1 LMTQTKVSNLKKQLE
16 DFHRERI
23 NHQKLLQEYYDDAF
37 KVNIKTP
44 YRIKRT
50 GTASRIVDSACDA
63 VDTSNPQV
71 FCEARKKTQSEED
84 KAIKRAIL
92 LNHWVKQLNEEIEEA
107 KKNGMQRG
115 EAWYQVEYNDNYDP
129 NNEESLPVIITAPDP
144 IIIFGDPHEANGVP
158 RSVIKSCSMN
168 PSQVEQMYPEWSN
181 PEKRKVTDS
190 KGVNYVASW
199 DSKERYIEAD
209 GEAVLGPQKN
219 YFGFVPF
226 SHCYSGFGKRS
237 PEGKPETVVVG
248 RLSKV
253 LGRLVQEC
261 EIESRLDSQIGLY
274 TNPVVKLEQVAQDA
288 GEAPSEEEFSFE
300 PGKTIV
306 VPYGWKI
313 DIIQGE
319 VPGPQMY
326 QHLYQIRSALGVETP
341 AVSMGMPSTSRA
353 TGRQEDIYSEAYS
366 RKYRTFKNNQAKA
379 LATAL
384 SMGLRIIDNVPK
396 LLPITVRATVV
407 EDGKEISKEEKI
419 TKADIDKCYDCR
431 VEFKSGSEVT
441 DNPNFIKYERLSGQG
456 RVSWKTLLVKG
467 LDYTE
472 DEADEEIN
480 EALAEMAW
488 RTDPTLLGIVLAE
501 ALEQAGQHSLLRRMN
516 EQAQRGQEMAQAQP
530 PAGGGVR
537 KSEARNPMA
546 AGIMRQTMQ
555 ETPVG
560 PRQPPGGI

>member
-1 LMTQTKVSNLKKQLE
+1 LKKTKDLKKQLE

-23 NHQKLLQEYYDDAF
+23 KHQKVLQEYYDDNF
-37 KVNIKTP
+37 RTSIKSP

-50 GTASRIVDSACDA
+50 GTAARIVDSACDA

-71 FCEARKKTQSEED
+71 FCEPRKKTKSEED

-92 LNHWVKQLNEEIEEA
+92 LNHWVKKLGEEINEA
-107 KKNGMQRG
+107 KKNGMLRG

-129 NNEESLPVIITAPDP
+129 NNEESLPIIITAPDP
-144 IIIFGDPHEANGVP
+144 MIILGDPHEANGVP
-158 RSVIKSCSMN
+158 RTVVKSCSMN
-168 PSQVEQMYPEWSN
+168 VNQIEQMYPEWSN
-181 PEKRKVTDS
+181 PEKRKITDS
-190 KGVNYVASW
+190 KGVEYVARW
-199 DSKERYIEAD
+199 DSKERHIQAD
-209 GEAVLGPQKN
+209 GESILGPQKN

-248 RLSKV
+248 RLSKI

-274 TNPVVKLEQVAQDA
+274 TNPVVKLEQTASDS
-288 GEAPSEEEFSFE
+288 GEPPSEEEFSFE

-313 DIIQGE
+313 DIIQGQ

-366 RKYRTFKNNQAKA
+366 RKYRTFKNNQEKA

-384 SMGLRIIDNVPK
+384 SMGLRIVDTVPD
-396 LLPITVRATVV
+396 LLPITVRATVI
-407 EDGKEISKEEKI
+407 EDGKTISKEEQI
-419 TKADIDKCYDCR
+419 TKSDIGKCYDCR
-431 VEFKSGSEVT
+431 VEFKSDDELIE
-441 DNPNFIKYERLSGQG
+441 NKNFIKYERLAGQG

-467 LDYTE
+467 LNYTE
-472 DEADEEIN
+472 DDADEEIN
-480 EALAEMAW
+480 EALAEKAW
-488 RTDPTLLGIVLAE
+488 REDPTLLGIVLSE
-501 ALEQAGQHSLLRRMN
+501 ALEQAGQHSLLRRM
-516 EQAQRGQEMAQAQP
+516 QQQGQMQNEMAQATPSQGAP
-530 PAGGGVR
+530 RP
-537 KSEARNPMA
+537 SEARNPQA
-546 AGIMRQTMQ
+546 AGIMRQTLN

-560 PRQPPGGI
+560 LRQPPGGVG